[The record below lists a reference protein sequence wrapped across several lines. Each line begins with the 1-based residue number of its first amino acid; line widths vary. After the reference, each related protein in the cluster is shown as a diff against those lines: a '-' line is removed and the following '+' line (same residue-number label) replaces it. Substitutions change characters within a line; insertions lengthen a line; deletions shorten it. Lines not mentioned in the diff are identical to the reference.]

1 MAAAA
6 ALTFTAELE
15 LHGKTATGVEVPA
28 DVVERLGAGKRP
40 PVRVTVNAHTW
51 ESTVAVM
58 GGRYLLG
65 VAAEHRAAAGIA
77 AGDRITVALVLDA
90 GPRQVEVPAD
100 LAAALDEAG
109 VRAAFDR
116 LPPSHRKEHVRAVED
131 AKKPETRARRIAK
144 AVEAVTSGS

>member
-40 PVRVTVNAHTW
+40 PVRVTVNGHTW